1 MGKSN
6 RCDCRVD
13 SKRRIVRVPLLE
25 TKLSV
30 RCAFVGKRPIEPGAY
45 FLFDADV
52 YQEDSSM
59 LSSTDQHAPVQ
70 PAPTARDVWARRL
83 VYVCIL
89 FITVL
94 LVGILFWLS
103 SKVITVL
110 LILLVAALL
119 AYAIVPVIDLLHR
132 IMPRVLAMV
141 LVYLVAI
148 VVFGF
153 LAYITVKTLIPQLD
167 SLAQN
172 VQTFVTPG
180 SNGQESPLD
189 QSLKSI
195 GFTQSQINSATK
207 QLQSQLST
215 SASDIAIGAEQL
227 VGGLISAGFNILIT
241 VVVSVYLL
249 VDGFRFGN
257 WLIGSSPLSQRGWV
271 SSVLEILQ
279 RVVGGYIRGQ
289 IIMSSCMGVL
299 QFVGMSILGVP
310 YAPLIG
316 ALAFFLEFIPDI
328 GTIIT
333 GFVAVV
339 LALTV
344 SWQLAL
350 ITLIYTII
358 VDCIEGYV
366 LSPRIIGRAVEIKP
380 VVSLLAMI
388 AGSEL
393 FGIWGAILAAPT
405 MGLIQALVGAYWQY
419 YQKTHAQEFPLE
431 KIEQAAN
438 PQEEPTQPAINE
450 SAVDGP

>member
-1 MGKSN
+1 
-6 RCDCRVD
+6 
-13 SKRRIVRVPLLE
+13 
-25 TKLSV
+25 
-30 RCAFVGKRPIEPGAY
+30 
-45 FLFDADV
+45 
-52 YQEDSSM
+52 M
-59 LSSTDQHAPVQ
+59 LSSTDESAPFQ
-70 PAPTARDVWARRL
+70 PAPTTRDVWNRRL
-83 VYVCIL
+83 VYLRII
-89 FITVL
+89 FITVI

-103 SKVITVL
+103 SQIIVVL

-119 AYAIVPVIDLLHR
+119 AYAVVPVIDLLHR
-132 IMPRVLAMV
+132 FMPRFLAMA

-148 VVFGF
+148 ALFGF
-153 LAYITVKTLIPQLD
+153 LAYITVKTLIPQLN
-167 SLAQN
+167 SLVQN
-172 VQTFVTPG
+172 VQKFVTPS
-180 SNGQESPLD
+180 SNGQQSPLD
-189 QSLKSI
+189 QALQSL
-195 GFTQSQINSATK
+195 GFTQSQINSAAK
-207 QLQSQLST
+207 QIQSQLSS
-215 SASDIAIGAEQL
+215 SASAIAKGTEQFIGSF
-227 VGGLISAGFNILIT
+227 ISAGFNILIT

-249 VDGFRFGN
+249 VDGYRLGK
-257 WLIGSSPLSQRGWV
+257 WLISSSPISQRGWV
-271 SSVLEILQ
+271 STVLEILQ

-289 IIMSSCMGVL
+289 IIMSSCMGVM
-299 QFVGMSILGVP
+299 QFIGMSILGVP

-316 ALAFFLEFIPDI
+316 MLAFILEFIPDI

-339 LALTV
+339 IALTV

-419 YQKTHAQEFPLE
+419 YQKTHTEEFPLQQLEE
-431 KIEQAAN
+431 KAN
-438 PQEEPTQPAINE
+438 PQEKPAQLAVTEPAINE
-450 SAVDGP
+450 QS

>member
-1 MGKSN
+1 M
-6 RCDCRVD
+6 
-13 SKRRIVRVPLLE
+13 P
-25 TKLSV
+25 
-30 RCAFVGKRPIEPGAY
+30 
-45 FLFDADV
+45 
-52 YQEDSSM
+52 
-59 LSSTDQHAPVQ
+59 SSTDRQVPVQ
-70 PAPTARDVWARRL
+70 PSPTTRDMWTSRL
-83 VYVCIL
+83 VYLRIL
-89 FITVL
+89 LITVL

-103 SKVITVL
+103 SKVTTVL

-119 AYAIVPVIDLLHR
+119 AYAVVPVIDILHR

-141 LVYLVAI
+141 LIYLAAI
-148 VVFGF
+148 VLFGL
-153 LAYITVKTLIPQLD
+153 LAYFTVKTLIPQLN
-167 SLAQN
+167 SLAQS

-180 SNGQESPLD
+180 SNGQPSPLD
-189 QSLKSI
+189 QMLLSI
-195 GFTQSQINSATK
+195 GFTQSQINAATK
-207 QLQSQLST
+207 DLQSQLST
-215 SASDIAIGAEQL
+215 IAADIAKGLEPLIGS
-227 VGGLISAGFNILIT
+227 LISAGFNILIT

-271 SSVLEILQ
+271 SSALEILQ

-289 IIMSSCMGVL
+289 IIMSTCMGVM
-299 QFVGMSILGVP
+299 QFVGMAILGVP

-316 ALAFFLEFIPDI
+316 VLAFFLEFIPDI

-339 LALTV
+339 IALTV

-380 VVSLLAMI
+380 VVTLLAMI
-388 AGSEL
+388 AGAEL

-405 MGLIQALVGAYWQY
+405 VGLIQALVGAYWQY
-419 YQKTHAQEFPLE
+419 YQKTHTQEFPLQQL
-431 KIEQAAN
+431 EQAAN
-438 PQEEPTQPAINE
+438 PQEEPAPKMAAE
-450 SAVDGP
+450 AAVDGPLS

>member
-1 MGKSN
+1 M
-6 RCDCRVD
+6 
-13 SKRRIVRVPLLE
+13 P
-25 TKLSV
+25 
-30 RCAFVGKRPIEPGAY
+30 
-45 FLFDADV
+45 
-52 YQEDSSM
+52 
-59 LSSTDQHAPVQ
+59 SSTDQPAPVQ
-70 PAPTARDVWARRL
+70 PAPTTKDIWNRRL
-83 VYVCIL
+83 VYLRIIL
-89 FITVL
+89 ITVI
-94 LVGILFWLS
+94 LVGILFWFAS
-103 SKVITVL
+103 QIIVVL
-110 LILLVAALL
+110 LIFLVAALL

-132 IMPRVLAMV
+132 VMPRWLAMV

-148 VVFGF
+148 VAFGF
-153 LAYITVKTLIPQLD
+153 LAYITVKTLIPQLN

-172 VQTFVTPG
+172 VQKFVEPG
-180 SNGQESPLD
+180 SNGQPSPLD
-189 QSLKSI
+189 QSLQSL

-207 QLQSQLST
+207 QIQSQLSS
-215 SASDIAIGAEQL
+215 SAANIAKGAEQI

-257 WLIGSSPLSQRGWV
+257 WLISGSPLSQRGWV

-289 IIMSSCMGVL
+289 IIMSTCMGVM
-299 QFVGMSILGVP
+299 QFIGMTILGVP
-310 YAPLIG
+310 YAPLI
-316 ALAFFLEFIPDI
+316 AMLAFILEFIPDI

-333 GFVAVV
+333 GFVATVI
-339 LALTV
+339 ALTV
-344 SWQLAL
+344 SWQLAAV
-350 ITLIYTII
+350 TLVYTII

-419 YQKTHAQEFPLE
+419 YQKMHTEEFPLQQLEE
-431 KIEQAAN
+431 KAN
-438 PQEEPTQPAINE
+438 PQAEPVQSVIAEPAINE
-450 SAVDGP
+450 QPS

>member
-1 MGKSN
+1 
-6 RCDCRVD
+6 
-13 SKRRIVRVPLLE
+13 
-25 TKLSV
+25 
-30 RCAFVGKRPIEPGAY
+30 
-45 FLFDADV
+45 
-52 YQEDSSM
+52 M

-70 PAPTARDVWARRL
+70 PVPTARDVWARRL
-83 VYVCIL
+83 VYLRIL
-89 FITVL
+89 LITVL

-103 SKVITVL
+103 SKVIVVL

-119 AYAIVPVIDLLHR
+119 AYAVVPVIDRLHR
-132 IMPRVLAMV
+132 FMPRALAML
-141 LVYLVAI
+141 LVYVVAI
-148 VVFGF
+148 ALFGL
-153 LAYITVKTLIPQLD
+153 LAYFTIKTLIPQLN
-167 SLAQN
+167 SLAQS

-189 QSLKSI
+189 QMLKSI
-195 GFTQSQINSATK
+195 GITQSQINSATK

-215 SASDIAIGAEQL
+215 IAADVAKGLEPLI
-227 VGGLISAGFNILIT
+227 GGLISAGFNILIT

-249 VDGFRFGN
+249 VDGYRFGN

-299 QFVGMSILGVP
+299 QFVGMAILGVP

-316 ALAFFLEFIPDI
+316 VLAFILEFIPTI
-328 GTIIT
+328 GTIVT

-339 LALTV
+339 IALTV

-366 LSPRIIGRAVEIKP
+366 LSPRIMGRAVEIRP

-419 YQKTHAQEFPLE
+419 YQKTHAQEFPLQQL
-431 KIEQAAN
+431 EQAAN
-438 PQEEPTQPAINE
+438 PQEEPAQLVVTEP
-450 SAVDGP
+450 AVDGPLP

>member
-1 MGKSN
+1 
-6 RCDCRVD
+6 
-13 SKRRIVRVPLLE
+13 
-25 TKLSV
+25 
-30 RCAFVGKRPIEPGAY
+30 
-45 FLFDADV
+45 
-52 YQEDSSM
+52 
-59 LSSTDQHAPVQ
+59 
-70 PAPTARDVWARRL
+70 
-83 VYVCIL
+83 
-89 FITVL
+89 
-94 LVGILFWLS
+94 
-103 SKVITVL
+103 
-110 LILLVAALL
+110 
-119 AYAIVPVIDLLHR
+119 
-132 IMPRVLAMV
+132 MPRVLAMV

-148 VVFGF
+148 ALFGF
-153 LAYITVKTLIPQLD
+153 LAYITVKTLIPQLN
-167 SLAQN
+167 SFAQS

-189 QSLKSI
+189 QTLKSL

-207 QLQSQLST
+207 QLQSQLSS
-215 SASDIAIGAEQL
+215 SASDIAKGTEQL
-227 VGGLISAGFNILIT
+227 DGRPDQCRVQHLDHRGSKCVPAGRWLPLRQLADRQFTALPTRLGLLGSRDLTARGGWLYPRADHH
-241 VVVSVYLL
+241 
-249 VDGFRFGN
+249 VDLYGGDAVCRYDH
-257 WLIGSSPLSQRGWV
+257 PRGAV
-271 SSVLEILQ
+271 
-279 RVVGGYIRGQ
+279 
-289 IIMSSCMGVL
+289 C
-299 QFVGMSILGVP
+299 
-310 YAPLIG
+310 PLIG
-316 ALAFFLEFIPDI
+316 VLAFVLEFIPDI

-339 LALTV
+339 IALTV

-419 YQKTHAQEFPLE
+419 YEKTHAQEFPLE

-450 SAVDGP
+450 PAVDGP

>member
-1 MGKSN
+1 
-6 RCDCRVD
+6 
-13 SKRRIVRVPLLE
+13 
-25 TKLSV
+25 
-30 RCAFVGKRPIEPGAY
+30 
-45 FLFDADV
+45 
-52 YQEDSSM
+52 M
-59 LSSTDQHAPVQ
+59 LSSTDESAPFQ
-70 PAPTARDVWARRL
+70 PAPTTRDVWNRRL
-83 VYVCIL
+83 VFLRIIL
-89 FITVL
+89 ITVI

-103 SKVITVL
+103 SQIIVVL

-119 AYAIVPVIDLLHR
+119 AYAVVPVIDLLHR
-132 IMPRVLAMV
+132 FMPRFLAMA

-148 VVFGF
+148 ALFGF
-153 LAYITVKTLIPQLD
+153 LAYITVKTLIPQLN
-167 SLAQN
+167 SLVQN
-172 VQTFVTPG
+172 VQKFVTPS
-180 SNGQESPLD
+180 SNGQQSPLD
-189 QSLKSI
+189 QALQSL
-195 GFTQSQINSATK
+195 GFTQSQINSAAK
-207 QLQSQLST
+207 QIQSQLSS
-215 SASDIAIGAEQL
+215 SASAIAKGTEQFIGSF
-227 VGGLISAGFNILIT
+227 ISAGFNILIT

-249 VDGFRFGN
+249 VDGYRLGK
-257 WLIGSSPLSQRGWV
+257 WLISSSPISQRGWV
-271 SSVLEILQ
+271 STVLEILQ

-289 IIMSSCMGVL
+289 IIMSSCMGVM
-299 QFVGMSILGVP
+299 QFIGMSILGVP

-316 ALAFFLEFIPDI
+316 MLAFILEFIPDI

-339 LALTV
+339 IALTV

-419 YQKTHAQEFPLE
+419 YQKTHTEEFPLQQLEE
-431 KIEQAAN
+431 KAN
-438 PQEEPTQPAINE
+438 PQEKPAQLAATEPAINE
-450 SAVDGP
+450 QS

>member
-1 MGKSN
+1 
-6 RCDCRVD
+6 
-13 SKRRIVRVPLLE
+13 
-25 TKLSV
+25 
-30 RCAFVGKRPIEPGAY
+30 
-45 FLFDADV
+45 
-52 YQEDSSM
+52 M
-59 LSSTDQHAPVQ
+59 LSSTDQHAPVPQ
-70 PAPTARDVWARRL
+70 APTARDVWNRRL
-83 VYVCIL
+83 VFLRIIL
-89 FITVL
+89 IMVL
-94 LVGILFWLS
+94 LISILFWLS
-103 SKVITVL
+103 SKVIVVL

-119 AYAIVPVIDLLHR
+119 AYAIVPVIDRLHR
-132 IMPRVLAMV
+132 FIPRALAMV

-148 VVFGF
+148 VLFGF
-153 LAYITVKTLIPQLD
+153 LAYITVKTLIPQLN
-167 SLAQN
+167 SFAQS
-172 VQTFVTPG
+172 VQTFVTPT

-189 QSLKSI
+189 QTLKSLGI
-195 GFTQSQINSATK
+195 TQSQINSATK
-207 QLQSQLST
+207 QVQSQLST
-215 SASDIAIGAEQL
+215 ISTDVANGAEQL

-249 VDGFRFGN
+249 VDGYRFGN
-257 WLIGSSPLSQRGWV
+257 WLIGSSPLAQRGWIAL
-271 SSVLEILQ
+271 VLEILQ

-299 QFVGMSILGVP
+299 QFVGMAILGVP
-310 YAPLIG
+310 YAALIG
-316 ALAFFLEFIPDI
+316 MLAFILEFIPDI

-339 LALTV
+339 IALTV

-366 LSPRIIGRAVEIKP
+366 LSPRIMGRAVEIKP

-388 AGSEL
+388 AGSEV

-419 YQKTHAQEFPLE
+419 YEKTHAQEFSLE

-438 PQEEPTQPAINE
+438 PQEEPTPPAINE
-450 SAVDGP
+450 PAVDGP

>member
-1 MGKSN
+1 M
-6 RCDCRVD
+6 
-13 SKRRIVRVPLLE
+13 P
-25 TKLSV
+25 
-30 RCAFVGKRPIEPGAY
+30 
-45 FLFDADV
+45 
-52 YQEDSSM
+52 
-59 LSSTDQHAPVQ
+59 SSTNQQVSSQ
-70 PAPTARDVWARRL
+70 PAPTAKDVWARRL
-83 VYVCIL
+83 VYLRVL

-103 SKVITVL
+103 SKVIVVL

-119 AYAIVPVIDLLHR
+119 AYAVVPVIELLHR
-132 IMPRVLAMV
+132 FIPRFLAIA

-148 VVFGF
+148 AVFGL
-153 LAYITVKTLIPQLD
+153 LAYLTVKTLIPQVT
-167 SLAQN
+167 SF
-172 VQTFVTPG
+172 VQSVETFVKPG
-180 SNGQESPLD
+180 SHGQASPLD
-189 QSLKSI
+189 QSLQSL
-195 GFTQSQINSATK
+195 GFTQSQIDSAAK
-207 QLQSQLST
+207 QVQSQVS
-215 SASDIAIGAEQL
+215 SNASDVVKGTEQL
-227 VGGLISAGFNILIT
+227 IGGLISAGFNILIT

-257 WLIGSSPLSQRGWV
+257 WLIGSSPLSQRGWI
-271 SSVLEILQ
+271 SSMLEILQ

-289 IIMSSCMGVL
+289 IIMSTCMGVL
-299 QFVGMSILGVP
+299 QYVGMLLLGVP

-316 ALAFFLEFIPDI
+316 VLAFLLEFIPTI
-328 GTIIT
+328 GTILT

-350 ITLIYTII
+350 VTLIYTII

-380 VVSLLAMI
+380 VVTLLAMI

-419 YQKTHAQEFPLE
+419 YQKTHTEEFPLQQLEE
-431 KIEQAAN
+431 KAN
-438 PQEEPTQPAINE
+438 PQEKPEQKMVTEP
-450 SAVDGP
+450 AVDGTLS

>member
-1 MGKSN
+1 MS
-6 RCDCRVD
+6 
-13 SKRRIVRVPLLE
+13 
-25 TKLSV
+25 
-30 RCAFVGKRPIEPGAY
+30 A
-45 FLFDADV
+45 
-52 YQEDSSM
+52 
-59 LSSTDQHAPVQ
+59 
-70 PAPTARDVWARRL
+70 WARRL
-83 VYVCIL
+83 LFLRIL
-89 FITVL
+89 LITVL
-94 LVGILFWLS
+94 LIGILFWLS

-119 AYAIVPVIDLLHR
+119 SYAAVPVIGLLHR
-132 IMPRVLAMV
+132 FMPRALAMV
-141 LVYLVAI
+141 LVYVVATI
-148 VVFGF
+148 LLGAI
-153 LAYITVKTLIPQLD
+153 AYLTIKTLIPQLN
-167 SLAQN
+167 SLAQS

-189 QSLKSI
+189 QTLKSLGI
-195 GFTQSQINSATK
+195 TQSQINSATK

-215 SASDIAIGAEQL
+215 IAADLANGTEQF

-241 VVVSVYLL
+241 VVVSIYLL
-249 VDGFRFGN
+249 VDGYRFGN

-271 SSVLEILQ
+271 SSVLAILQ

-299 QFVGMSILGVP
+299 QFVGMAILGVP

-316 ALAFFLEFIPDI
+316 VLAFILEFIPTI
-328 GTIIT
+328 GTIVT

-339 LALTV
+339 IALTV

-366 LSPRIIGRAVEIKP
+366 LSPRIMGRAVEIRP

-388 AGSEL
+388 AGSEV

-419 YQKTHAQEFPLE
+419 YQKMHAQEFPLE
-431 KIEQAAN
+431 KLEQAAN
-438 PQEEPTQPAINE
+438 PQDESGQKVLMEP
-450 SAVDGP
+450 AVDGPLP

>member
-1 MGKSN
+1 
-6 RCDCRVD
+6 
-13 SKRRIVRVPLLE
+13 
-25 TKLSV
+25 
-30 RCAFVGKRPIEPGAY
+30 
-45 FLFDADV
+45 
-52 YQEDSSM
+52 M
-59 LSSTDQHAPVQ
+59 LSSTDQHEPVQ
-70 PAPTARDVWARRL
+70 QGATAMSAWARRL
-83 VYVCIL
+83 LFLRIIL
-89 FITVL
+89 ITVL
-94 LVGILFWLS
+94 LIGILFWLS
-103 SKVITVL
+103 SKVIVVL

-119 AYAIVPVIDLLHR
+119 AYAVVPVIDRLHR

-148 VVFGF
+148 AVFGL
-153 LAYITVKTLIPQLD
+153 LAYLAVKTLIPQLD
-167 SLAQN
+167 SLVQS

-189 QSLKSI
+189 QTLKSLGI
-195 GFTQSQINSATK
+195 MQSQINSATK
-207 QLQSQLST
+207 QVQSQLST
-215 SASDIAIGAEQL
+215 ISTDVANGAEQL

-249 VDGFRFGN
+249 VDGYRFGN
-257 WLIGSSPLSQRGWV
+257 WLIGSSPLSQRGWIAL
-271 SSVLEILQ
+271 VLEILQ

-299 QFVGMSILGVP
+299 QFVGMAILGVP
-310 YAPLIG
+310 YAALIG
-316 ALAFFLEFIPDI
+316 MLAFILEFIPDI

-339 LALTV
+339 IALTV

-366 LSPRIIGRAVEIKP
+366 LSPRIMGRAVEIKP
-380 VVSLLAMI
+380 VVTLLAMI
-388 AGSEL
+388 AGSEV

-419 YQKTHAQEFPLE
+419 YEKTHAQEFPLE

-438 PQEEPTQPAINE
+438 PQEEPARPAINE
-450 SAVDGP
+450 TAVDGP